1 MSRRLTVVARTAALA
16 LLVLTAPWRAEAQ
29 DAIPVCSFDTAA
41 VTRPIPVAIGL
52 VATPGGGAPPQH
64 LHHHVFAAQAI
75 RDHFEAPTSISL
87 PLWSRIRLPLTGAAP
102 RNDVLGSGLHTEIV
116 FHLTPDGRLRDSIIQ
131 VTTQSVELNE
141 ALQAAVRRAD
151 SARAFPAAPPGRT
164 WDRGRI
170 VLRLASWESP
180 REDGVGLMRLTL
192 PMIMADTPVSV
203 IEIPQPR
210 YPVGGLRAGAEDAV
224 DLLFVVGT
232 DGRVVRGS
240 VQIVGGE
247 FRQFAE
253 AAATALERGTFN
265 PARVRGC
272 AVPMQ
277 VAQRVNFGIR

>member
-1 MSRRLTVVARTAALA
+1 MSCRLTAGARIAAIA
-16 LLVLTAPWRAEAQ
+16 LLVLAAPWRVEAQ
-29 DAIPVCSFDTAA
+29 GRIPECSFDTTA
-41 VTRPIPVAIGL
+41 VTRPIPVDIGL
-52 VATPGGGAPPQH
+52 VATPGRGAPAQH
-64 LHHHVFAAQAI
+64 LHYHIFSAQAI
-75 RDHFEAPTSISL
+75 RDHFEAPSTISL
-87 PLWSRIRLPLTGAAP
+87 PLWSRVRPPLIGAAP
-102 RNDVLGSGLHTEIV
+102 RTSVLGSGLHSEIV
-116 FHLTPDGRLRDSIIQ
+116 FHLTPEGRLRDSVIL
-131 VTTQSVELNE
+131 VATQSVELNE
-141 ALQAAVRRAD
+141 ALRAAVLRAD
-151 SARAFPAAPPGRT
+151 SARAFPAAPPGRA

-180 REDGVGLMRLTL
+180 SQEGVGLMRLTL
-192 PMIMADTPVSV
+192 PMIMADTPVTV
-203 IEIPQPR
+203 VEIPQPR

-253 AAATALERGTFN
+253 AAATAVERGTFN
-265 PARVRGC
+265 PARIRGC